1 MVWKRGQSHPQ
12 ALRDRVFMA
21 SDGGTPVCQIAQQLF
36 VSISYVSKVLSRR
49 RLTGQTTALAQR
61 CHVRPKLAELPDA
74 IRAYVAAQADAT
86 LAEIR
91 AWLLDTHRVSVSNS
105 VLGHTLAALK
115 LTYKKKSLRAAEQ
128 DRRDVAEAR
137 AAWRAKQPGLIPSK
151 LVFIDG

>member
-1 MVWKRGQSHPQ
+1 MLWRRGQSHPQ

-21 SDGGTPVCQIAQQLF
+21 ADAGTAVCQIARQLF
-36 VSISYVSKVLSRR
+36 VSVSYVSKVLSRQ

-61 CHVRPKLAELPDA
+61 CHVRPKLAELHDA
-74 IRAYVAAQADAT
+74 IRAYVAAHVDAT

-91 AWLLDTHRVSVSNS
+91 AWLLDTYKVSVSNS
-105 VLGHTLAALK
+105 VLGNTLAVLK

-128 DRRDVAEAR
+128 DRPDVAKAR
-137 AAWRAKQPGLIPSK
+137 AAWRDKQPALPPSK